1 MDRMLFLAMSGAK
14 ETALSQANNAN
25 NLANASTAGFKKD
38 FNAFLSQEIEGGGL
52 NTRTYTQDS
61 RPATDLSR
69 GSFNQTNRTLDVTL
83 SEGFFSSMHGNTEA
97 LSSSMGMSIRQDGM
111 LVDSKGGN
119 VLNAQGAPIVLPP
132 HKSLSI
138 GDDGTIS
145 IVPEGAEANQLQAF
159 DQLKITNP
167 ERNSIFKNVNGLLTS
182 NNMNNPPQADM
193 KVSSGVLEGSNVSSV
208 EALTNMIELSRNY
221 EMQIKMMRT
230 AKEHSEKSDSILSL
244 R

>member
-1 MDRMLFLAMSGAK
+1 
-14 ETALSQANNAN
+14 
-25 NLANASTAGFKKD
+25 
-38 FNAFLSQEIEGGGL
+38 
-52 NTRTYTQDS
+52 
-61 RPATDLSR
+61 
-69 GSFNQTNRTLDVTL
+69 
-83 SEGFFSSMHGNTEA
+83 MHGNTEA